1 MNKDDRFVNPTI
13 ESLDK
18 LCDDMRD
25 DMSEFFR
32 LSYKL
37 YPSHPIFDDDWMEQ
51 FLEEEMIENKIDRLE
66 GEINE

>member
-13 ESLDK
+13 ESMDEIS
-18 LCDDMRD
+18 D

-32 LSYKL
+32 LSHKL
-37 YPSHPIFDDDWMEQ
+37 YPNHPIFDEDWVEQ
-51 FLEEEMIENKIDRLE
+51 YLKEEWVENKIDRLE